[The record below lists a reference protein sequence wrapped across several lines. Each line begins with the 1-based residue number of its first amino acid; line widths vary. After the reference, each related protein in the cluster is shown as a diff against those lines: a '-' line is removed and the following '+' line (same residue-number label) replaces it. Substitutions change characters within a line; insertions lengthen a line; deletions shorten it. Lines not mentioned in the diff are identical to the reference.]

1 MAMRT
6 IVLASRKGGAGK
18 TTLTCHLAVEAE
30 RQGHGPV
37 GIIDTDDMAGLA
49 KWWDA
54 REAASPILAR
64 AEPDL
69 GAGLAAL
76 QARGCNLALIDT
88 PPAISAAVAAAIA
101 AGDLVVIPVQP
112 SPDDLRA
119 VGVTVEA
126 AEAAGKPLLFVINRV
141 KPRARLTADAA
152 VALSQHGAVAPA
164 FIFDRVDYAAAK
176 INGQTAPEL
185 EPDGRAA
192 AEVAALWDFIANR
205 IGVSNGAA
213 RDDGRDNPDQR
224 TGGIARAAGGG
235 AGEAQDGA
243 ADVPGA
249 VGNA

>member
-1 MAMRT
+1 MRT
-6 IVLASRKGGAGK
+6 IILASRKGGAGK

-76 QARGCNLALIDT
+76 QARGCNLVLVDT
-88 PPAISAAVAAAIA
+88 PPAINGIVATAIA
-101 AGDLVVIPVQP
+101 SADLVVIPVQAT
-112 SPDDLRA
+112 PDDLRA
-119 VGVTVEA
+119 VGVTVQA
-126 AEAAGKPLLFVINRV
+126 AEAARKPLLFVINRV
-141 KPRARLTADAA
+141 KPRVRLTADAA

-164 FIFDRVDYAAAK
+164 FIHDRVDYAAAK
-176 INGQTAPEL
+176 IDGHTAPEL

-205 IGVSNGAA
+205 VGVTNGQA
-213 RDDGRDNPDQR
+213 RDHGRYDPDQR
-224 TGGIARAAGGG
+224 AGGVAG
-235 AGEAQDGA
+235 AVGINARQAEDGA
-243 ADVPGA
+243 ADLPCSGGDA
-249 VGNA
+249 

>member
-1 MAMRT
+1 MRT
-6 IVLASRKGGAGK
+6 ITLASRKGGAGK

-30 RQGHGPV
+30 RRGHGPV

-54 REAASPILAR
+54 REAESPALAR
-64 AEPDL
+64 ADPNLDV
-69 GAGLAAL
+69 AL
-76 QARGCNLALIDT
+76 SALRGRGCNLVLVDT
-88 PPAISAAVAAAIA
+88 PPAVSGTVAAAIA
-101 AGDLVVIPVQP
+101 AADLVVIPVQAT
-112 SPDDLRA
+112 PDDLRA
-119 VGVTVEA
+119 VGVTVQA

-176 INGQTAPEL
+176 IDGRTAPEL

-205 IGVSNGAA
+205 VGVT
-213 RDDGRDNPDQR
+213 D
-224 TGGIARAAGGG
+224 
-235 AGEAQDGA
+235 GEASNNGRHDSDQGTRRSAGTAGLGASEAEDGA
-243 ADVPGA
+243 ADLPGT
-249 VGNA
+249 G

>member
-1 MAMRT
+1 MQT

-30 RQGHGPV
+30 RRGHGPV
-37 GIIDTDDMAGLA
+37 GIVDTDDMAGLA

-69 GAGLAAL
+69 SAGLSAL
-76 QARGCNLALIDT
+76 QARGCALVLVDT
-88 PPAISAAVAAAIA
+88 PPAISGVVAAAIA
-101 AGDLVVIPVQP
+101 VSDLVVIPVQP

-119 VGVTVEA
+119 VGVTVQA

-164 FIFDRVDYAAAK
+164 FIYDRVDYAAAK
-176 INGQTAPEL
+176 IDGHTAPEL

-192 AEVAALWDFIANR
+192 AEVAALWEFIANR
-205 IGVSNGAA
+205 VGVTNGQARNHGGHDSDQGAGRIAGAA
-213 RDDGRDNPDQR
+213 GVGVGQ
-224 TGGIARAAGGG
+224 AA
-235 AGEAQDGA
+235 DGA
-243 ADVPGA
+243 ADLPRPGGDA
-249 VGNA
+249 